1 MKLTPLDL
9 RKQTFGKAFRGF
21 DPDEVRS
28 FLDLVARQW
37 EEVTEEVRLA
47 DERVAA
53 MEHKLK
59 HYERVEVALQEA
71 LETARESA
79 RRAEASAGQRA
90 KLIVEEAELKALRV
104 VSDAET
110 ERQQLRQDAV
120 KLTHRQNEIAARL
133 RSFLMSELEILAQF
147 QGDDPVGFIKLF
159 PAGAAGALP
168 PAQSAGESPAAAA
181 EAAPE
186 ETPAEHAE
194 SAPEEAHVA
203 QVHPVELPEE
213 APPEVTPTLE
223 DEHELA
229 AAWVEDELAPDVVEE
244 ETVTPHVPFEPYREA
259 TVSAADPALPPA
271 PVEESAAEPGGE
283 PRPETPAPAF
293 GEERPLHQ
301 ILADRLRG
309 DSAPSEPSVWQ
320 RFRGAS
326 DGSEAGGWSLRS
338 LVTGEA
344 EPEAPASVP
353 ADEREKVRKM
363 LEDMD

>member
-168 PAQSAGESPAAAA
+168 PARNADEAPAAAVA
-181 EAAPE
+181 SSEEAPAGHIEMPPE
-186 ETPAEHAE
+186 D
-194 SAPEEAHVA
+194 AHVA
-203 QVHPVELPEE
+203 QVHPVELSEE
-213 APPEVTPTLE
+213 EPPETAPTLE

-244 ETVTPHVPFEPYREA
+244 EPPARAATFAEVESAPQPEHTPFE
-259 TVSAADPALPPA
+259 A
-271 PVEESAAEPGGE
+271 PTAAEPTGRGASAEAPAE
-283 PRPETPAPAF
+283 PPAF
-293 GEERPLHQ
+293 GEDRPLHQ
-301 ILADRLRG
+301 ILADRMRG
-309 DSAPSEPSVWQ
+309 DSTPAEPSVWQ
-320 RFRGAS
+320 RFRGNS
-326 DGSEAGGWSLRS
+326 DESSSGGWSLRS

-344 EPEAPASVP
+344 EPEAPAAVP